1 MLFYNARYYDP
12 AIGRF
17 ISADTIVPSAPALT
31 VAPNDAVAQ
40 GLWGQQG
47 AAANPQELNRYSYGL
62 NNPVKYTDP
71 TGHCVEVFSCT
82 LEGAALGSV
91 VPGAGTAAGAAV
103 GFVIGAAITIGIVGG
118 VAYLASEAVNNEE
131 AASDNDRLSVEDYL
145 TGAKHVKTDRSK
157 VYTKPGDESDASIDF
172 NALTKG
178 VKVEHKEGGVLVAT
192 LPDGTRIVLRP
203 HSSAGNSAS
212 SVPAQ
217 VGGFP
222 TIEIQAPRSKPSK
235 VRYVAR

>member
-1 MLFYNARYYDP
+1 M
-12 AIGRF
+12 
-17 ISADTIVPSAPALT
+17 TPS
-31 VAPNDAVAQ
+31 DAVAQ
-40 GLWGQQG
+40 GMWGKSG
-47 AAANPQELNRYSYGL
+47 GGAANPQELNRYSYVN

-71 TGHCVEVFSCT
+71 TGHCIGVLAGADTVMCAIG
-82 LEGAALGSV
+82 GAAV
-91 VPGAGTAAGAAV
+91 VVTAPAWLVPVAIGAGVIAAGA
-103 GFVIGAAITIGIVGG
+103 GI
-118 VAYLASEAVNNEE
+118 AYLASEAVNNEE
-131 AASDNDRLSVEDYL
+131 AASDDDRLSVEDYL
-145 TGAKHVKTDRSK
+145 TGAKSVKTDRSK

-192 LPDGTRIVLRP
+192 LPDGTRIILRP